1 MENKT
6 IENTKQKL
14 LAELA
19 AVGTATA
26 KVIYH
31 KSGDSVEIRHI
42 KLDKSV
48 YVHGCSAINGST
60 QSVLSTNFVEHS
72 NQDKSD
78 QDDKTHYLCEQLK
91 DFSLELIAC
100 EDLGWEIDGEGEGE
114 VSFDVRRNLIFLIH
128 RQINIFNY
136 TF

>member
-1 MENKT
+1 
-6 IENTKQKL
+6 
-14 LAELA
+14 
-19 AVGTATA
+19 
-26 KVIYH
+26 
-31 KSGDSVEIRHI
+31 
-42 KLDKSV
+42 
-48 YVHGCSAINGST
+48 
-60 QSVLSTNFVEHS
+60 VEHS

-128 RQINIFNY
+128 RQINMFNY